1 MQQPVQYEIE
11 ALDDEAIKS
20 ILAPFKG
27 RHVKIA
33 VEEVEQE
40 QILSQ
45 MEIYEK
51 VMEVRKLFKDVK
63 VDPNI
68 NLSDLAN
75 EVNL

>member
-11 ALDDEAIKS
+11 ALDDEAIES

-33 VEEVEQE
+33 VEEVEKE
-40 QILSQ
+40 QTLSQ
-45 MEIYEK
+45 LEIYEK

>member
-20 ILAPFKG
+20 ILSPFKG
-27 RHVKIA
+27 RHVRIA
-33 VEEVEQE
+33 VQEVEKKAKPNQ
-40 QILSQ
+40 LDL
-45 MEIYEK
+45 YEK
-51 VMEVRKLFKDVK
+51 ALEVRERFKNSK
-63 VDPNI
+63 IDPNI